1 MPRTAVKSVR
11 SLSHTTCCLLLVV
24 LAAPTSGQEWP
35 RFRGPNGSGVSAA
48 PAPTRWTERD
58 FRWKVNLPGVG
69 HSSPVLWGDR
79 LFVTSGD
86 EETGKRFLLCLRT
99 EDGRQLW
106 TRTFPGPRSAKHP
119 DNSYASAT
127 PAADERHV
135 YACWGS
141 PQELLVVALDHD
153 GNEAWRADLGGFHGG
168 HGFGASP
175 VVYEGLVIVP
185 NDQDGA
191 SALFALD
198 RDTGRVR
205 WKVPRHAQA
214 SYTTP
219 CVYRPEGRPPELIF
233 TSYEHGITAID
244 PKTGKVN
251 WEADVFSKAHVE
263 TAISSPVVAGDLVL
277 GTCGW
282 LGVRQE
288 VIAVGP
294 GPREV
299 YHIDRS
305 APLCTTPLVKGNLL
319 FLWSDAGT
327 VTCAD
332 ARTGK
337 VFWRERVPG
346 SYYASPVC
354 AGDYLY
360 GVSRDGEVVVLAA
373 AARYELV
380 ARNPLGEGSHS
391 TPAIAGGVLYLRTFS
406 HLIAVGGR
414 RGPAK

>member
-1 MPRTAVKSVR
+1 
-11 SLSHTTCCLLLVV
+11 LVLV
-24 LAAPTSGQEWP
+24 ALAAPAPGQEWA
-35 RFRGPNGSGVSAA
+35 RFRGPNGCGVSPT
-48 PAPTRWTERD
+48 PAPTRWTEAD
-58 FRWKVNLPGVG
+58 FRWKVALPGVG
-69 HSSPVLWGDR
+69 HSSPILWRDR
-79 LFVTSGD
+79 VFVTSAD
-86 EETGKRFLLCLRT
+86 EETGKRFLGCLRT
-99 EDGRQLW
+99 ADGRELW

-141 PQELLVVALDHD
+141 AQELLVVALDND
-153 GNEAWRADLGGFHGG
+153 GKEAWRTDLGGFHGG

-175 VVYEGLVIVP
+175 VVHGGLVIVP
-185 NDQDGA
+185 DDQDGA

-198 RDTGRVR
+198 RDTGAVR
-205 WKVPRHAQA
+205 WKVPRHARA

-219 CVYRPEGRPPELIF
+219 CVYQPAGRPAELIF
-233 TSYEHGITAID
+233 TSYEHGITALD
-244 PKTGKVN
+244 PMTGRVR
-251 WEADVFSKAHVE
+251 WEADVFSKGHVE
-263 TAISSPVVAGDLVL
+263 TAIGSPVVAGDLVL

-288 VIAVGP
+288 VVAVRPEP
-294 GPREV
+294 GGKAQEV

-305 APLCTTPLVKGNLL
+305 APLCTTPLVKGDLL

-332 ARTGK
+332 VRTGK

-346 SYYASPVC
+346 SYYTSPIC
-354 AGDYLY
+354 AGDCLY
-360 GVSRDGEVVVLAA
+360 GVSREGEVVVLAA
-373 AARYELV
+373 SAKYKLV

-391 TPAIAGGVLYLRTFS
+391 TPAVVDGVLYLRTFS
-406 HLIAVGGR
+406 HLIAVGGK
-414 RGPAK
+414 RGG